1 MSVNA
6 GTIQVAPRNVGRA
19 VLALVT
25 ALAIGA
31 AAGSIVTQ
39 AVTSDVTVGAP
50 AAGVLPWD
58 QQKLDA
64 MVGRQI
70 AETVQAS
77 SIGIAPWDQQK
88 LDAMVGA
95 QAAAGR

>member
-6 GTIQVAPRNVGRA
+6 GTIQVAPRNIVRSA
-19 VLALVT
+19 LALIA
-25 ALAIGA
+25 ALVIGA
-31 AAGSIVTQ
+31 GAGSLATRAITDET
-39 AVTSDVTVGAP
+39 TSESPVVGL
-50 AAGVLPWD
+50 LPWD

-64 MVGRQI
+64 MVGRQA
-70 AETVQAS
+70 AETVQAPA
-77 SIGIAPWDQQK
+77 IGIAPWDQQK